1 MPSPALFATVVDT
14 VRTALAAA
22 WPRSTVRQEIDRLR
36 EEGHVE
42 GESCEMAFS
51 VSFDDAITAAGALPA
66 LRAVAD
72 TVDVTQ
78 ARRGFLTARATVL
91 VTPLELARAVTRLER
106 SVRASG
112 GFVAVIGPTKPS
124 SQDSTSWTP
133 TRGTDVRD
141 RVRAVS
147 VSA

>member
-1 MPSPALFATVVDT
+1 MTSPALFATVVDT

-36 EEGHVE
+36 AEGHVE
-42 GESCEMAFS
+42 GETCEMAFS

-112 GFVAVIGPTKPS
+112 GFVALIGPTHS
-124 SQDSTSWTP
+124 SPPEATSWTP
-133 TRGTDVRD
+133 TRGTDVRSSTA
-141 RVRAVS
+141 RIAA
-147 VSA
+147 SA